1 MDVRPK
7 LIELLEQTQA
17 EEEAFIAQLTAQE
30 RERVG
35 KVNDWSAKDLIA
47 HLAGWKLRM
56 ADRLAAL
63 GRGDTTAQTEE
74 IDAENALIWSE
85 YCDRSWEEVVQAS
98 SLGHRRLIDGL
109 NAMSVDDLHDA
120 DRFASQ
126 KGQPPWRSVAGSGCT
141 HPMMHLAEAQMKRG
155 QAARARGMMESL
167 SEGLERLDD
176 SPRWVGVVRY
186 NLACYLAL
194 AGEKDKAVQLLSEA
208 LRLHPGLTEW
218 SRQDA
223 DLASLHDLPGY
234 ERLYA
239 S

>member
-7 LIELLEQTQA
+7 LIELLERTQY
-17 EEEAFIAQLTAQE
+17 EEEAFVAQLTAQE

-35 KVNDWSAKDLIA
+35 KVDDWSAKDLIA

-56 ADRLAAL
+56 ADQMAAL
-63 GRGDTTAQTEE
+63 SRGENKRDVED

-109 NAMSVDDLHDA
+109 QAMLSNDLHEA
-120 DRFASQ
+120 DRFESQ
-126 KGQPPWRSVAGSGCT
+126 KGQPLWRSVASNGCT
-141 HPMMHLAEAQMKRG
+141 HPMMHLAEAHMKRG
-155 QAARARGMMESL
+155 QAARAKAMMESL
-167 SEGLERLDD
+167 SEGLAQLDE

-194 AGEKDKAVQLLSEA
+194 AGEKNTAIEILGEA
-208 LRLHPGLTEW
+208 LRLHPGLIEW
-218 SRQDA
+218 SRQDT
-223 DLASLHDLPGY
+223 DLTSLRGLPGY

>member
-7 LIELLEQTQA
+7 LIELLECTQH
-17 EEEAFIAQLTAQE
+17 EEEAFVAQLTAQE

-35 KVNDWSAKDLIA
+35 KVNDWSAKDLIG

-56 ADRLAAL
+56 ADQMAAL
-63 GRGDTTAQTEE
+63 SRGENKRDVED

-85 YCDRSWEEVVQAS
+85 YCDRSWEDVVQAS
-98 SLGHRRLIDGL
+98 SLGHRGLIDGL
-109 NAMSVDDLHDA
+109 QAMLVNDLHDA
-120 DRFASQ
+120 DRFESQ
-126 KGQPPWRSVAGSGCT
+126 KGQPLWRSVAGNGCT
-141 HPMMHLAEAQMKRG
+141 HPMMHLAEAHLKRG
-155 QAARARGMMESL
+155 QAARAKAMMESL
-167 SEGLERLDD
+167 SEGLAQLDA

-194 AGEKDKAVQLLSEA
+194 AGETNRAVEILGDA
-208 LRLHPGLTEW
+208 LRLHPGLIEW
-218 SRQDA
+218 SRQDT
-223 DLASLHDLPGY
+223 DLTSLHGLPGY

>member
-7 LIELLEQTQA
+7 LIELLERTQD
-17 EEEAFIAQLTAQE
+17 EEKAFVAQLTAQE
-30 RERVG
+30 RERAG
-35 KVNDWSAKDLIA
+35 KVKDWSAKDMIA

-63 GRGDTTAQTEE
+63 GRGEDTTHAEE
-74 IDAENALIWSE
+74 IDAENTLIWAE
-85 YCDRSWEEVVQAS
+85 YSDRSWEEVVQAS
-98 SLGHRRLIDGL
+98 ALGHRRQIDGL
-109 NAMSVDDLHDA
+109 QAMSVDDLNDA
-120 DRFASQ
+120 DRFESQ
-126 KGQPPWRSVAGSGCT
+126 KGQPLWRSVAGIGCT
-141 HPMMHLAEAQMKRG
+141 HPVMHLAEAYVKRG
-155 QAARARGMMESL
+155 QTARAAAMMESL
-167 SEGLERLDD
+167 SADLARLDN

-194 AGEKDKAVQLLSEA
+194 SGEKDRAIEILRDA

-218 SRQDA
+218 SRQDT
-223 DLASLHDLPGY
+223 DLASLHGLPEY

>member
-7 LIELLEQTQA
+7 LVELLERTQH
-17 EEEAFIAQLTAQE
+17 EEEAFVAQLTAQE
-30 RERVG
+30 REQAG
-35 KVNDWSAKDLIA
+35 KVDDWSAKDLIA

-63 GRGDTTAQTEE
+63 GRGEAATFAEE

-85 YCDRSWEEVVQAS
+85 YFDRSWEEVVQAS
-98 SLGHRRLIDGL
+98 ALGHRRLIDGL
-109 NAMSVDDLHDA
+109 QAMSVDDLHDA
-120 DRFASQ
+120 DRFESL
-126 KGQPPWRSVAGSGCT
+126 KGQPLWREVAGNGCT
-141 HPMMHLAEAQMKRG
+141 HPTMHLAEVHMKRG
-155 QAARARGMMESL
+155 QDARAAAMMESL
-167 SEGLERLDD
+167 SDDLARLDD

-194 AGEKDKAVQLLSEA
+194 AGDKNRAIELLRSA
-208 LRLHPGLTEW
+208 LSLHPGLTDW
-218 SRQDA
+218 SRQDT
-223 DLASLHDLPGY
+223 DLSSLHGLPAY

>member
-7 LIELLEQTQA
+7 LIELLERTRDEEQA
-17 EEEAFIAQLTAQE
+17 FVAQLTPQE

-35 KVNDWSAKDLIA
+35 KVSDWSAKDLIA
-47 HLAGWKLRM
+47 HLAGWQLRM
-56 ADRLAAL
+56 ADRLAELA
-63 GRGDTTAQTEE
+63 RGEDKPQPED

-85 YCDRSWEEVVQAS
+85 YSDRSWEEVLHALSTGYQ
-98 SLGHRRLIDGL
+98 RLMDNL
-109 NAMSVDDLHDA
+109 HALSAEDLHDA
-120 DRFASQ
+120 DRFESQ
-126 KGQPPWRSVAGSGCT
+126 KGQPLWRTVAGNECT
-141 HPMMHLAEAQMKRG
+141 HPMMHLAESYVKRG
-155 QAARARGMMESL
+155 QADRAAKMMENL
-167 SEGLERLDD
+167 SNDLARLDD

-194 AGEKDKAVQLLSEA
+194 AGEKNRAIEILGEA

-218 SRQDA
+218 SRQDT
-223 DLASLHDLPGY
+223 DLVSLHGLPGY

>member
-7 LIELLEQTQA
+7 LIKLLEQTWA
-17 EEEAFIAQLTAQE
+17 EEEAFVAQLTAPE

-35 KVNDWSAKDLIA
+35 KVDDWSAKDLIA

-63 GRGDTTAQTEE
+63 GRGEATAQAEE

-98 SLGHRRLIDGL
+98 SLGHLRLIDGL

-120 DRFASQ
+120 DRFESQ
-126 KGQPPWRSVAGSGCT
+126 KGQPLWRSVANLGCT
-141 HPMMHLAEAQMKRG
+141 HPMMHLAEAHMKRG
-155 QAARARGMMESL
+155 QAARARAMMESL
-167 SEGLERLDD
+167 SDALERLDD

-194 AGEKDKAVQLLSEA
+194 AGEKNKAVQLLSEA
-208 LRLHPGLTEW
+208 LRLQPGLIEW
-218 SRQDA
+218 SRQDT
-223 DLASLHDLPGY
+223 DLASLHGMPGY

>member
-7 LIELLEQTQA
+7 LIELLDQTQA
-17 EEEAFIAQLTAQE
+17 EEESFVAQLTPQE
-30 RERVG
+30 HERVG
-35 KVNDWSAKDLIA
+35 RVDNWSAKDLIA

-63 GRGDTTAQTEE
+63 GRGEDKAQGEE

-85 YCDRSWEEVVQAS
+85 YCDRSWEEVAQAS

-109 NAMSVDDLHDA
+109 QAMSGNDLHDA
-120 DRFASQ
+120 DRFESQ
-126 KGQPPWRSVAGSGCT
+126 KGQPLWRSVAGNGCT
-141 HPMMHLAEAQMKRG
+141 HPMMHLAEANIKRG
-155 QAARARGMMESL
+155 QAARAKTVMESL
-167 SEGLERLDD
+167 SEGLAKLDD

-194 AGEKDKAVQLLSEA
+194 AGEKNEAIELLSEA

-218 SRQDA
+218 SRQDT
-223 DLASLHDLPGY
+223 DLASLHGLPGY

-239 S
+239 G

>member
-1 MDVRPK
+1 MDVRPELIK
-7 LIELLEQTQA
+7 LLARTQA
-17 EEEAFIAQLTAQE
+17 EEEAFVGQLSPQE
-30 RERVG
+30 REQVG
-35 KVNDWSAKDLIA
+35 KVSDWSAKDMIA

-63 GRGDTTAQTEE
+63 GRGEARGDVDE

-85 YCDRSWEEVVQAS
+85 YCDRSWDEVTQAS

-109 NAMSVDDLHDA
+109 QVMSANDLHDA
-120 DRFASQ
+120 DRFESQ
-126 KGQPPWRSVAGSGCT
+126 KGQPLWRSVAGNGCT
-141 HPMMHLAEAQMKRG
+141 HPMMHLAEACMKRG
-155 QAARARGMMESL
+155 QAARAQAMMEDL
-167 SEGLERLDD
+167 SEGLARLDD
-176 SPRWVGVVRY
+176 SPRWLGVVRY

-194 AGEKDKAVQLLSEA
+194 AGEKNKAVELLGEA

-218 SRQDA
+218 SRQDT
-223 DLASLHDLPGY
+223 DLVSLHGLPEY

>member
-7 LIELLEQTQA
+7 LIELLERTQD
-17 EEEAFIAQLTAQE
+17 EEEAFVAQLTAQE

-35 KVNDWSAKDLIA
+35 KADDWSAKDLTA

-63 GRGDTTAQTEE
+63 GRGETAAQTDE

-85 YCDRSWEEVVQAS
+85 YSDRSWEEVVRAS

-109 NAMSVDDLHDA
+109 QAMLVDDLHDA
-120 DRFASQ
+120 DRFESQ
-126 KGQPPWRSVAGSGCT
+126 KGQPLWRSVASDGCT
-141 HPMMHLAEAQMKRG
+141 HPMMHLAEAHVRRG
-155 QAARARGMMESL
+155 QAARATAMMESL
-167 SEGLERLDD
+167 SEGLAQLDK

-194 AGEKDKAVQLLSEA
+194 AGEKNRAIEILGDA
-208 LRLHPGLTEW
+208 LRLHPGLIEW
-218 SRQDA
+218 SRQDT
-223 DLASLHDLPGY
+223 DLASLHGLPGY
-234 ERLYA
+234 ERLCA